1 MSARKEELEQNLRM
15 VEGEISAYSP
25 TLIVVTKTYP
35 VSDVEILREL
45 GVKNFGEN
53 RSSEGL
59 EKKAV
64 VPAIWHYQGEIQSK
78 KIREILSWADCI
90 HSLDDLG
97 HAEKIERSL
106 AERGESVDLFLQ
118 LSLDGDP
125 ERGGLVES
133 DLISLAERLHSS
145 PSINVLGIM
154 SVPPVELEPAAAFTH
169 IASIHQRFTSTF
181 PESHLLS
188 AGMSGDYLIALEH
201 GATHIRVGSKI
212 LGSRQ
217 YH

>member
-1 MSARKEELEQNLRM
+1 MSQRHQELETNLRS
-15 VEGEISAYSP
+15 VENEISAYSA

-35 VSDVEILREL
+35 VTDVEILAEL

-59 EKKAV
+59 EKSA
-64 VPAIWHYQGEIQSK
+64 AISADWHYQGEIQSK
-78 KIREILSWADCI
+78 KIREILSWSDCI
-90 HSLDDLG
+90 HSLDNVG
-97 HAEKIERSL
+97 HAEKIERTLS
-106 AERGESVDLFLQ
+106 ETGGVKDFFLQ

-125 ERGGLVES
+125 ERGGLIES
-133 DLISLAERLHSS
+133 ELFAMAEKVRSMSSLNL
-145 PSINVLGIM
+145 LGIM
-154 SVPPVELEPAAAFTH
+154 SVPPVSYEPATAFAKIAAV
-169 IASIHQRFTSTF
+169 HQRFVAEF
-181 PESHLLS
+181 PESPSLS
-188 AGMSGDYLIALEH
+188 AGMSGDYLIALDH